1 MTATVADRLREL
13 RLDREPTRAIPRAAP
28 AVRTDRDGGRRS
40 LLPLLLTGMASLAVG
55 SVATASLLGS
65 AGGKPEPVAAAP
77 VPPASP
83 IAEAPAASLVAA
95 GFVVPQRGGTVGSQ
109 VTGQLR
115 QVLVAEGDHVQ
126 AGQIIARVDDSDARA
141 ALDRAIA
148 AQAEARET
156 VAALR
161 HQHRQ
166 AVATLARRQALSQ
179 RGFTT
184 MAALEES
191 QAESGMLGAR
201 IAAAEAASSGATAA
215 VRAAHVMLDRYAIR
229 APFAGV
235 VIEKNAEVGE
245 LVSPISAGGG
255 FTRTGVVTLVDM
267 ASLQVEADVNEA
279 YISGIRSGQRV
290 ALTFDALPGERFEAA
305 VAAIVPSADRNR
317 ATVRVNIAFV
327 RRDPRILPQM
337 AAKAAFLPK
346 GDPS

>member
-13 RLDREPTRAIPRAAP
+13 RLDREPTSAIPKAAH
-28 AVRTDRDGGRRS
+28 AVRVERNGRRS
-40 LLPLLLTGMASLAVG
+40 LVPLLLTGLASLTFG
-55 SVATASLLGS
+55 SVTTAALMGS
-65 AGGKPEPVAAAP
+65 TDGEPAAVAAVP
-77 VPPASP
+77 VLPA
-83 IAEAPAASLVAA
+83 APAPGASVTSLVAA

-148 AQAEARET
+148 AQAEARQT
-156 VAALR
+156 VAALGYQR
-161 HQHRQ
+161 RQ

-184 MAALEES
+184 KAALEES

-201 IAAAEAASSGATAA
+201 IAAAEAALSGATAG

-290 ALTFDALPGERFEAA
+290 VLTFDALPGERFEAA
-305 VAAIVPSADRNR
+305 VSAIVPSADRNR

-337 AAKAAFLPK
+337 AAKAAFLST
-346 GDPS
+346 GDRS

>member
-1 MTATVADRLREL
+1 MTPTVADRLREL
-13 RLDREPTRAIPRAAP
+13 RLDREPTRAVPKAAP
-28 AVRTDRDGGRRS
+28 AVRIERHGRRS
-40 LLPLLLTGMASLAVG
+40 LMPLLITGLASLAVG
-55 SVATASLLGS
+55 SVATASLLGG
-65 AGGKPEPVAAAP
+65 AKAVPAAAVPAQPATPAADAP
-77 VPPASP
+77 V
-83 IAEAPAASLVAA
+83 ASLVAA

-115 QVLVAEGDHVQ
+115 QVLVAEGDHVE

-141 ALDRAIA
+141 ALDRAVA
-148 AQAEARET
+148 AQAEARQT

-184 MAALEES
+184 LAALEES

-201 IAAAEAASSGATAA
+201 IAAAEAALNGAAAA
-215 VRAAHVMLDRYAIR
+215 VRAAHVTLDRYAIR

-290 ALTFDALPGERFEAA
+290 VLTFDALPGERFEAA

-346 GDPS
+346 GDRS